1 MPKGKSNDASATG
14 SVTSAASVIR
24 TSTAMAPVVATA
36 VPASVHV
43 VTATP
48 KPVTPTHTK
57 GSLIRTSEAGMSTPV
72 NNSLHRLDQIISP
85 IAPVRSNDNFE
96 VSSIP
101 PPPPP
106 VNASNSGVGNKYA
119 LNHSKAF
126 AEEPKIEHLHIQPSV
141 HTTRDIEHVHSVHVD
156 VADDHAL
163 NHSRTFPEKHSPER
177 VNPMRAARTA
187 ANATAAA
194 PSSAHPTRTAGAPV
208 VSASEEHSQPRSAIK
223 NTERSTVSHTSS
235 YPQAQLEVSF
245 DRSVDSHSH
254 SHQASRVTNSY
265 YIPLKAANGRND
277 REDFDFSRNNHIN
290 GVKAEHASLRNT
302 HTASSTSNHIN
313 NSIPTHANASSRP
326 VASAESDYQE
336 QEQERDPHAALR
348 QAVRPVT
355 ARDLEESLEMLKY
368 DLHRE
373 MQDIIK
379 EQIRQFS
386 IAKVMVLFLIF
397 HVRLMCSLFG
407 RSSPQH
413 ILWFHFQF

>member
-1 MPKGKSNDASATG
+1 MRASAAT
-14 SVTSAASVIR
+14 
-24 TSTAMAPVVATA
+24 APVVAATA
-36 VPASVHV
+36 VPASVPV
-43 VTATP
+43 VTAAP
-48 KPVTPTHTK
+48 IPVTPTHTK
-57 GSLIRTSEAGMSTPV
+57 SSLIRTSEAGMSTPV
-72 NNSLHRLDQIISP
+72 NSSLHRLDQIISP
-85 IAPVRSNDNFE
+85 IAPVRSTDNFE

-119 LNHSKAF
+119 LNHSMAF
-126 AEEPKIEHLHIQPSV
+126 AEEPKLEHPHIQPSV
-141 HTTRDIEHVHSVHVD
+141 HTTRDTEHVHSVHVD

-177 VNPMRAARTA
+177 VNPMRATRTA
-187 ANATAAA
+187 ATATLTL
-194 PSSAHPTRTAGAPV
+194 TRATGAPV
-208 VSASEEHSQPRSAIK
+208 VTATEEHSQPRSAIK
-223 NTERSTVSHTSS
+223 NTERTTTSYGSS

-254 SHQASRVTNSY
+254 AYQASRAANSY
-265 YIPLKAANGRND
+265 HSPPKAANGRTD

-290 GVKAEHASLRNT
+290 GVKTEHTSLRNT
-302 HTASSTSNHIN
+302 HTASSISNHVN
-313 NSIPTHANASSRP
+313 NSIPTHASASSRP
-326 VASAESDYQE
+326 VTSAESDYQE

-386 IAKVMVLFLIF
+386 IAKVMILF
-397 HVRLMCSLFG
+397 
-407 RSSPQH
+407 
-413 ILWFHFQF
+413 